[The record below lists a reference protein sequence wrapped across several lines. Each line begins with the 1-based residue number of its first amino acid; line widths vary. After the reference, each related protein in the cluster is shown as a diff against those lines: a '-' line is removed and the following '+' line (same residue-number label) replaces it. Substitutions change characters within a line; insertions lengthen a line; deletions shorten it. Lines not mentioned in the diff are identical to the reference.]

1 MHEAVSGQ
9 RSRRPS
15 LTPSARVARGLATN
29 AAAAAAPTPR
39 RRTTARGFAG
49 DAAAVRGVV
58 LRSDAHRL
66 KTFVNCSAIQRCVYL
81 RILTRL
87 LRNLVDR
94 ASILLL
100 TWQAAFSC
108 SQLLYSAALLDAGRD
123 HVNAK
128 IKQEMLLHKIGAFWD
143 GPGWT
148 KHRRAVRRAV
158 TVRLCR
164 ASFRHAVGRRHKL

>member
-66 KTFVNCSAIQRCVYL
+66 KSFVNCSAIQRCVYL

-94 ASILLL
+94 ASIFAAHLAGCMHDA
-100 TWQAAFSC
+100 QAARR
-108 SQLLYSAALLDAGRD
+108 RD
-123 HVNAK
+123 GATQKV
-128 IKQEMLLHKIGAFWD
+128 KQDMLLHKIGNLLGSAPAGQAPARRLYGARVFGAALPRD
-143 GPGWT
+143 GSAPRGRLMLS
-148 KHRRAVRRAV
+148 RRCGA
-158 TVRLCR
+158 
-164 ASFRHAVGRRHKL
+164 

>member
-1 MHEAVSGQ
+1 M
-9 RSRRPS
+9 
-15 LTPSARVARGLATN
+15 
-29 AAAAAAPTPR
+29 
-39 RRTTARGFAG
+39 
-49 DAAAVRGVV
+49 
-58 LRSDAHRL
+58 DAHD
-66 KTFVNCSAIQRCVYL
+66 FA
-81 RILTRL
+81 RL

-148 KHRRAVRRAV
+148 KHRRAVWRAITVRICRATAPRRAV
-158 TVRLCR
+158 D
-164 ASFRHAVGRRHKL
+164 